1 VGRPPVGGG
10 GAGSG
15 DDDDQDWKYDFD
27 APDVADLV
35 KDHKP
40 NFVKAPKRCFEETEG
55 YYSDQEGDDD
65 ESEKPQ
71 STTEP
76 EGESDSMMKMDEG
89 DKSQE
94 DEQDEN
100 QDEESR
106 KEAEKSMDT
115 DDDPRKSD
123 DGRNTVVDT
132 FKKVT
137 RAEWS
142 KMTYKEKKKY
152 LKERRMW
159 KNRNT
164 VFIKDD
170 SDNEQLTDDEKEED
184 LQFSEDSEDE
194 KEKDERLATEALKSY
209 ADKFEPQQHPEDYKL
224 VMRADVVEAELAD
237 EEESKYETLED
248 IERRD
253 RNEKLEQKEKERK
266 EKMRE
271 ERLKR
276 IQAFQAAAHLKER
289 SDEEDEEDEEDEVV
303 EEQEPV
309 ENPFYSSYKEAVE
322 NEEELE
328 DPLKEARERE
338 KRKVEEDA
346 EALKKLE
353 EERLRQERRADEP
366 PQKKARTSSESEGS
380 KFSGVGAVAEML
392 TEEKERIGQEL
403 AQEEER
409 VKRKEAEKVL
419 RKSKRRG
426 DPNNPTKEEVEA
438 AQELEALTWQD
449 RYVMNKKVAA
459 VVSSSKMISKVR
471 GKQKMEKQLNKTQ
484 QSKESQPSGSQGE
497 VPKSKVEALPGM
509 IGSLEE
515 YASLVGTTVG
525 KLQESR

>member
-1 VGRPPVGGG
+1 MRLRRAKKEEKVMDT
-10 GAGSG
+10 G
-15 DDDDQDWKYDFD
+15 DD
-27 APDVADLV
+27 LR
-35 KDHKP
+35 
-40 NFVKAPKRCFEETEG
+40 KRDG
-55 YYSDQEGDDD
+55 GDM
-65 ESEKPQ
+65 Q
-71 STTEP
+71 V
-76 EGESDSMMKMDEG
+76 DS
-89 DKSQE
+89 
-94 DEQDEN
+94 
-100 QDEESR
+100 
-106 KEAEKSMDT
+106 
-115 DDDPRKSD
+115 
-123 DGRNTVVDT
+123 

-142 KMTYKEKKKY
+142 KMTLKEKKKY

-170 SDNEQLTDDEKEED
+170 SDNEQLTDDEKDIQDED
-184 LQFSEDSEDE
+184 LQFSDVSEDE

-248 IERRD
+248 IERRKK
-253 RNEKLEQKEKERK
+253 NEKLEQKEKERK

-289 SDEEDEEDEEDEVV
+289 SDEEDGNDEEEDDDEEDEVV

-309 ENPFYSSYKEAVE
+309 ENPFYSSYKEAVQ

-353 EERLRQERRADEP
+353 EERLAQEKRAGEP

-392 TEEKERIGQEL
+392 AEEKERIRQEL

-409 VKRKEAEKVL
+409 VRRKEAEKVL
-419 RKSKRRG
+419 RKSRRRG

-471 GKQKMEKQLNKTQ
+471 EKQKMEKQANKTQ
-484 QSKESQPSGSQGE
+484 STESQPSGSQGVRE

-525 KLQESR
+525 KLQDSRYVPPEVSESEDEDSDEGVPGEGDLWGAIMGPSTTKYHKPE